1 MNTVKIN
8 DYALPVKE
16 YQGQR
21 VVTLR
26 EIDEIHGRPSGTAGR
41 NFRKNKKHFIEGKHY
56 FKVYFDEIRR
66 GKVSGISSRIHSD
79 IYVFTMMG
87 YLMLTKSFTDD
98 LSWRIQDMLVETY
111 FAFDTTLR
119 QQYEP
124 LIKQQE
130 ERQRIIKRNLESC
143 YKDWCEELIEP
154 LQIIQQHYNLTSQT
168 AALVRVYYIF
178 SEVFGAT
185 VGEVREVYI
194 QRGYGKH
201 EDYEAWKK
209 KIRSMP
215 MLKFIHEHPGFKYE
229 IDHLIQDIVAECTP
243 TYPINIPQESIAEPM
258 LIAQVGN

>member
-1 MNTVKIN
+1 MNTVEIN

-26 EIDEIHGRPSGTAGR
+26 EIDEIHGRAPGTAKR
-41 NFRKNKKHFIEGKHY
+41 NFNKNRKYFIEGKHY
-56 FKVYFDEIRR
+56 FKITSNEIRTIEMA
-66 GKVSGISSRIHSD
+66 GLPDKAPNGINI
-79 IYVFTMMG
+79 FTMRG
-87 YLMLTKSFTDD
+87 YLLLVKSFTDN

-130 ERQRIIKRNLESC
+130 ERQRIIKQNLESC

-168 AALVRVYYIF
+168 AALARVYYIF

-185 VGEVREVYI
+185 VGEVR
-194 QRGYGKH
+194 RGIHTAWIWEARRLRGMEK
-201 EDYEAWKK
+201 EDKK
-209 KIRSMP
+209 YANAKI
-215 MLKFIHEHPGFKYE
+215 H
-229 IDHLIQDIVAECTP
+229 T
-243 TYPINIPQESIAEPM
+243 
-258 LIAQVGN
+258 